1 MAIVTRSESSPEQ
14 WKMASLALRFR
25 VTDFLR
31 SLPRKEFKHREK
43 PRYSWDQGW
52 C

>member
-14 WKMASLALRFR
+14 WKIASLALRFR
-25 VTDFLR
+25 VTDFL
-31 SLPRKEFKHREK
+31 RKEFKHREK